1 MYREN
6 FMRVIILRHGISE
19 ETHPQGDN
27 YRRLTPEGRVKLE
40 RVAEFLSKRIRPDM
54 VLTSPFV
61 RAVQTA
67 EVFCKALEYR
77 NSIAESHSLEPACS
91 PDSIIEEISV
101 LDEGEV
107 LLVGHDP
114 HLSSLI
120 ERMVCSG
127 NLNFNMKKAAVVRID
142 FDHAVRAGEGELK
155 WAVAPGI
162 IGA

>member
-1 MYREN
+1 MYEEN

-19 ETHPQGDN
+19 EAHPQGDY

-40 RVAEFLSKRIRPDM
+40 RVAAFLNKRIRPDL
-54 VLTSPFV
+54 VLTSPLV

-67 EVFCKALEYR
+67 ELFSKALEYR
-77 NSIAESHSLEPACS
+77 NTIAESRNLEPGSS
-91 PDSIIEEISV
+91 PDSIIEEISA
-101 LDEGEV
+101 LDDGEV
-107 LLVGHDP
+107 LLIGHDP
-114 HLSSLI
+114 QLSSLV
-120 ERMVCSG
+120 ERMVSSG
-127 NLNFNMKKAAVVRID
+127 NLNFSMKKAAVARID